1 MINLKLAEKFFI
13 IALTI
18 SVVLSFLCHP
28 FINTEYLSNFLV
40 VFNSIVF
47 MSLLAL
53 GTVKNNKAIF
63 LIVAFFCLRILVMYL
78 DYYGK
83 SFVSILHSG
92 GDSERFYEW
101 GLLISKDFSRME
113 ELAYTKYTDFLGI
126 LYWIIGDQR
135 LFSQFLNVILGM
147 WSIFV
152 FLKIL
157 DLFKLKDS
165 KKLFFLCLYGLYP
178 QNIIFSAVLLRE
190 TLIQLFFVYS
200 ILYFTRWL
208 MLKNRINIY
217 RTILFV
223 LLSALFH
230 SGMLLSLL
238 FYGFIFLFFDVK
250 KVGFNFSLKKIAG
263 LVLFCGLVGAFIS
276 FDNSILSGKLAIL
289 KSFGVNESLGFV
301 ERLDLR
307 KAEPG
312 GATYLRNFEIN
323 SLLDLVILMPLKLV
337 YFIFSP
343 MPYDVRGLGDIAAIL
358 FNSSF
363 FYYLVYTIVRSRKY
377 IQKNVLKIYP
387 KIFIFLVLIVSL
399 GFAFG
404 TENSAIAM
412 RHRTKI
418 FPALLMVVIF
428 IESIKQNGFSIWND
442 NKND

>member
-1 MINLKLAEKFFI
+1 
-13 IALTI
+13 
-18 SVVLSFLCHP
+18 
-28 FINTEYLSNFLV
+28 
-40 VFNSIVF
+40 
-47 MSLLAL
+47 
-53 GTVKNNKAIF
+53 
-63 LIVAFFCLRILVMYL
+63 
-78 DYYGK
+78 
-83 SFVSILHSG
+83 
-92 GDSERFYEW
+92 
-101 GLLISKDFSRME
+101 
-113 ELAYTKYTDFLGI
+113 
-126 LYWIIGDQR
+126 
-135 LFSQFLNVILGM
+135 
-147 WSIFV
+147 
-152 FLKIL
+152 
-157 DLFKLKDS
+157 
-165 KKLFFLCLYGLYP
+165 
-178 QNIIFSAVLLRE
+178 
-190 TLIQLFFVYS
+190 
-200 ILYFTRWL
+200 

-250 KVGFNFSLKKIAG
+250 KVGFNFSFKKIAG